1 LGQNTPKYLV
11 GIAAR
16 IIPRQG
22 EIGGCVFGWSAGLS
36 NRMMNKPRPLPLRW
50 DEIEEVF
57 KGWRQYAAA
66 DKKMNDMWTSLLEDL
81 RTHAESKRLISAAT

>member
-1 LGQNTPKYLV
+1 MKPMKLLNPAVDSPTEETQRLGK
-11 GIAAR
+11 AA
-16 IIPRQG
+16 PG
-22 EIGGCVFGWSAGLS
+22 VKA
-36 NRMMNKPRPLPLRW
+36 NRMTNKPRPLPLRW

-66 DKKMNDMWTSLLEDL
+66 DKKMNDMWNSLLEDL

>member
-1 LGQNTPKYLV
+1 MKLLNAAVDSPTEETQRLGK
-11 GIAAR
+11 AA
-16 IIPRQG
+16 PG
-22 EIGGCVFGWSAGLS
+22 VKG

-81 RTHAESKRLISAAT
+81 RTHAENKRLISAAT